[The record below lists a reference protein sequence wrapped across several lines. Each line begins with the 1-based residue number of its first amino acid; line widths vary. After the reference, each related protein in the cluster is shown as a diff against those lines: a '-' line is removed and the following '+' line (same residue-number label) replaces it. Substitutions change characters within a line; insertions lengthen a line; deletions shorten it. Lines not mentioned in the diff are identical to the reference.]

1 MPASPYSSVQKARE
15 QLAARLVEVRKDAGI
30 NSRELAR
37 RLGWYESKVSRIAN
51 AITPPSEDDIRAW
64 CEACGADQEN
74 PGLIASLR
82 LAEGA
87 YVEWRRM
94 ERAGLRAAQ
103 ESVLPLYER
112 TRRFRA
118 YSSSVLP
125 GMIQTRAYTTAVLRN
140 VQSLR
145 GLVDDVEEAVEARMD
160 RQRLLDARG
169 KVFAFVL
176 EEQVLWTQVADE
188 ETMAG
193 QLGHLLTIMATRPN
207 VSLGIIPRTARMPWA
222 ETGFE
227 VKVHPNPVRLVTG
240 FTLRAEV
247 AYLAEYIGGAYRPD
261 SKEVLDARFFD
272 IDELPDGLLP
282 QQRDLIE
289 HHRYPASPMPKCS
302 PWA

>member
-1 MPASPYSSVQKARE
+1 MSASPYSSVQKARE

-64 CEACGADQEN
+64 CEACGADQKI

-103 ESVLPLYER
+103 ELVLPLYER

-125 GMIQTRAYTTAVLRN
+125 GMIQTRAYTTAVLWN

-169 KVFAFVL
+169 KAFAFVL

-207 VSLGIIPRTARMPWA
+207 VSLGIIPRTARRERSPGESFWIHDA
-222 ETGFE
+222 TQASVELTG
-227 VKVHPNPVRLVTG
+227 
-240 FTLRAEV
+240 
-247 AYLAEYIGGAYRPD
+247 AYLTI
-261 SKEVLDARFFD
+261 KEPREIALYEQAFADYSAVAVYGSGVMKLIASAVDALGRNS
-272 IDELPDGLLP
+272 
-282 QQRDLIE
+282 
-289 HHRYPASPMPKCS
+289 HRSS
-302 PWA
+302 

>member
-1 MPASPYSSVQKARE
+1 LPASPYSSVQKARE
-15 QLAARLVEVRKDAGI
+15 QLAARLVEIRKDAGI

-37 RLGWYESKVSRIAN
+37 RLGWYESKVSRIVN

-64 CEACGADQEN
+64 CAACDAGQEI

-140 VQSLR
+140 IHSQR
-145 GLVDDVEEAVEARMD
+145 GLVDDVEAAVEVRMD
-160 RQRLLDARG
+160 RRRLLDARG
-169 KVFAFVL
+169 
-176 EEQVLWTQVADE
+176 
-188 ETMAG
+188 
-193 QLGHLLTIMATRPN
+193 N
-207 VSLGIIPRTARMPWA
+207 
-222 ETGFE
+222 
-227 VKVHPNPVRLVTG
+227 
-240 FTLRAEV
+240 
-247 AYLAEYIGGAYRPD
+247 
-261 SKEVLDARFFD
+261 
-272 IDELPDGLLP
+272 ELPPASRPHAQTVRDTSDADLP
-282 QQRDLIE
+282 DPRHSQHGE
-289 HHRYPASPMPKCS
+289 SSTAPTRYPKDCRRRA
-302 PWA
+302 